1 MSKVNEIFGINT
13 YSFTPEWT
21 ALDCANHLADLGYR
35 GIEFMMYPGHLWP
48 ADTDQAA
55 RRTLKATCKDRGLRV
70 ITVNMPNI
78 DINIAGASR
87 EMRNYSLGLL
97 ESFVR
102 LAGDLGAQGVVVG
115 PGKTNPLL
123 AMPRE
128 QLIDHFYAGLNRLAP
143 IAKDVGTKLFVEN
156 MPFAFLPKAID
167 IKNALDT
174 YGNDDIGVLYDVANG
189 HFVGEDPREG
199 LRTLRDRLDL
209 VHFSDTNRSVY
220 KHDAIGLGDVPFA
233 GLPEVLA
240 EIGYREM
247 PTLEVISRNPDHGI
261 LESAKQLAALGY
273 SWPIAGPKKAG
284 ASA

>member
-1 MSKVNEIFGINT
+1 
-13 YSFTPEWT
+13 
-21 ALDCANHLADLGYR
+21 
-35 GIEFMMYPGHLWP
+35 
-48 ADTDQAA
+48 
-55 RRTLKATCKDRGLRV
+55 V

-78 DINIAGASR
+78 DINIAGASK
-87 EMRNYSLGLL
+87 EMRSYSLALL
-97 ESFVR
+97 DSFVR

-199 LRTLRDRLDL
+199 LRTLHDRLDL

-247 PTLEVISRNPDHGI
+247 PTLEVISRNPDHDI

-273 SWPIAGPKKAG
+273 SWPIAEQKKAG